1 MEKVKILLV
10 DDHNMV
16 REGLKSI
23 FENDENYQVDAE
35 AVNGIEA
42 LNLLK
47 TSTFDIVLTDIS
59 MPKMDGVELTTAI
72 KSSYPDQKVIALTM
86 MGESQHIKQML
97 KAGVSG
103 YLLKNCGSTEL
114 KKAIGKVMS
123 GETYFSPEVSQI
135 IINDLS
141 GRKSGTRMATE
152 YELSER
158 EKEVL
163 HLIIKEY
170 SNQEIADELF
180 ISPRTVD
187 AHKRNLLDKTGSKNI
202 AGLVLYA
209 IEKRLFNDL

>member
-1 MEKVKILLV
+1 MEKINLLLV

-23 FENDENYQVDAE
+23 FENDEKYNVAAE
-35 AVNGIEA
+35 ATNGVEA
-42 LNLLK
+42 LHTLK
-47 TSTFDIVLTDIS
+47 NTKVDVILTDIS
-59 MPKMDGVELTTAI
+59 MPQMDGVEFTKAV
-72 KSSYPDQKVIALTM
+72 KKDYPDQRIIALTM
-86 MGESQHIKQML
+86 LGESQHIKHML

-114 KKAIGKVMS
+114 KKAITRVME
-123 GETYFSPEVSQI
+123 GETYYSPEVSQI
-135 IINDLS
+135 ILNDLS
-141 GRKSGTRMATE
+141 GKKQARMATE
-152 YELSER
+152 FELSER
-158 EKEVL
+158 ELEVL

-170 SNQEIADELF
+170 TNQEIADTLF

-209 IEKRLFNDL
+209 VEKRLFDDI